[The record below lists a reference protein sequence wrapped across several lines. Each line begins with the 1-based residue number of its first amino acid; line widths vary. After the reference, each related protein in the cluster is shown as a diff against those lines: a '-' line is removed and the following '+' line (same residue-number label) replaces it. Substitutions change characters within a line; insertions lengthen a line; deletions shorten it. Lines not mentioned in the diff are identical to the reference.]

1 MDKERWIVVTGA
13 SSGVGAKTAE
23 ILLSSGYQVVVTA
36 RSGPELKTLYGEER
50 GVEIIP
56 WDLAEPEGIRD
67 YAKAV
72 KEAVGPVRGLV
83 HCAGVNK
90 VMPIHMIKPDKI
102 YDVFRINTYASMLLV
117 SAFSRKG
124 MTTDDASFVLIS
136 SLSAHE
142 GAMGNS
148 VYAASKAAVEGFV
161 KSVAPEVAEKSI
173 RINCI
178 APGFVETRMTTE
190 YLNLLTEEQRDA
202 HVGGYPLGIGKPSD
216 IADFAEYLVSDKARW
231 LTGQTYILDGGRL
244 ARK

>member
-1 MDKERWIVVTGA
+1 MDKGRWIVVTGA

-23 ILLSSGYQVVVTA
+23 TLLSSGYQVVVTA
-36 RSGPELKTLYGEER
+36 RNGPELQALYGENQS
-50 GVEIIP
+50 VEIIP
-56 WDLAEPEGIRD
+56 WDLSEPDEIRD

-72 KEAVGPVRGLV
+72 KEAVGPVHGLV
-83 HCAGVNK
+83 HCAGIDKRAPVY
-90 VMPIHMIKPDKI
+90 MIKVDKI
-102 YDVFRINTYASMLLV
+102 DEVFRINTYASILLV

-124 MTTDDASFVLIS
+124 VTADGASFVLIS

-161 KSVAPEVAEKSI
+161 KSVAPELTEKGA

-178 APGFVETRMTTE
+178 APGVIETRMTTE